1 MTEAAKR
8 TERRL
13 LTSGTHHGALPEIGT
28 WLWGMKEA
36 RRGLLSTLDRIERA
50 GFGQEFLDW
59 RGPDGQDNSVGALLY
74 HIAGVEMGW
83 LYFDLLMTGFPDDV
97 KERFPVDDRT
107 EDGHLRDVPGATLA
121 EHRERLA
128 WTRERFLNEVS
139 GLSLEDWHELRAP
152 EGEDYAATP
161 AWIVYHLVEH
171 EAGHLFEIRRVV
183 RRWVDRQVAKG

>member
-59 RGPDGQDNSVGALLY
+59 RGPNGQDNSVGALLY
-74 HIAGVEMGW
+74 RRRGDGLA
-83 LYFDLLMTGFPDDV
+83 LLRPAH
-97 KERFPVDDRT
+97 
-107 EDGHLRDVPGATLA
+107 DGLPRRRQGALPG
-121 EHRERLA
+121 R
-128 WTRERFLNEVS
+128 
-139 GLSLEDWHELRAP
+139 
-152 EGEDYAATP
+152 
-161 AWIVYHLVEH
+161 
-171 EAGHLFEIRRVV
+171 
-183 RRWVDRQVAKG
+183 

>member
-13 LTSGTHHGALPEIGT
+13 LTSGTHHGALPEVGT

-59 RGPDGQDNSVGALLY
+59 RGPDGQDNAVGSVLY

-83 LYFDLLMTGFPDDV
+83 LYFDVLMTTYPDAV
-97 KERFPVDDRT
+97 KARLP
-107 EDGHLRDVPGATLA
+107 EDGLAEDGKLRFLPGVTLD

-128 WTRERFLNEVS
+128 WTRQHFLEVV
-139 GLSLEDWHELRAP
+139 GGMSLEEWHELRAP
-152 EGEDYAATP
+152 DGEDYAATP

-183 RRWVDRQVAKG
+183 RKWLEGRQA